1 MISSRDLYQ
10 GQFNGKILEN
20 KLLKSDHNNVIA
32 ENLNFINLGKFE
44 IENLC
49 STLIYP
55 LTGEAKFNKQVSKA
69 LLDRYYFMVSAPYRI
84 NYHG

>member
-32 ENLNFINLGKFE
+32 ENLNFINLGTVDHV
-44 IENLC
+44 
-49 STLIYP
+49 TLP
-55 LTGEAKFNKQVSKA
+55 
-69 LLDRYYFMVSAPYRI
+69 YF
-84 NYHG
+84 G